1 MLDKIKNLVAE
12 NRGIKHVFRFNGIRN
27 QNEEFIGKIVG
38 VYPAI
43 FTVELPNKV
52 IKSFS
57 YTDLLINNLEIME
70 WLFFLYITIKILQFN
85 IVYYKIYL

>member
-1 MLDKIKNLVAE
+1 MMLDKIKSLVAE

-43 FTVELPNKV
+43 FTIELPNKV

-70 WLFFLYITIKILQFN
+70 
-85 IVYYKIYL
+85 

>member
-1 MLDKIKNLVAE
+1 MMLDKIKNLVAE

-70 WLFFLYITIKILQFN
+70 
-85 IVYYKIYL
+85 

>member
-1 MLDKIKNLVAE
+1 MMLDKIKNLVAE

-43 FTVELPNKV
+43 FTVELSNKV

-70 WLFFLYITIKILQFN
+70 
-85 IVYYKIYL
+85 